1 MKTPAYKRLAKM
13 VLKYWPYLLVS
24 TVATIAYVTL
34 NRPEAMNSLS
44 SEVGRGLNEAFRDI
58 RDDPDVLVAIVTGAG
73 GRAFSAGAD
82 LKEVNERQQ
91 GGESAFAGGE
101 DSRYVPEMG
110 VWKPIIA
117 AIDGYCV
124 AGGLELA
131 MQCDIRIATEQSQF
145 GLPEPRWSISPGYG
159 LHHLVRMVPMGE
171 AMYILLTGSRID
183 SADAHRI
190 GLIHSVH
197 PDRDSLMER
206 AQSIAEEVKLCAPLA
221 VQAIKEINYVGKNMP
236 PEYSY
241 KFAEGLTGKIGDTE
255 DALEGPAAFAER
267 RPPNWKGK

>member
-1 MKTPAYKRLAKM
+1 MTISTQM
-13 VLKYWPYLLVS
+13 VLYEKS
-24 TVATIAYVTL
+24 DRIARITL
-34 NRPEAMNSLS
+34 NRPEAMNALS
-44 SEVGRGLNEAFRDI
+44 SEVGRGLNEAFRDF
-58 RDDPDVLVAIVTGAG
+58 RDDPDMLVAIVTGAG

-91 GGESAFAGGE
+91 SGESAFAGGE
-101 DSRYVPEMG
+101 DSRYIPEMG

-117 AIDGYCV
+117 AVDGYCV

-159 LHHLVRMVPMGE
+159 LHHLIRMVPMGE
-171 AMYILLTGSRID
+171 ALYILLTGSRIN

-190 GLIHSVH
+190 GLVHSVH
-197 PDRDSLMER
+197 PDRESLMER
-206 AQSIAEEVKLCAPLA
+206 ALAIAEEVKLCAPLA
-221 VQAIKEINYVGKNMP
+221 VQAIKQINYVGVNMP

-241 KFAEGLTGKIGDTE
+241 RFAEGLSGQVSNTE

-267 RPPNWKGK
+267 RTPNWKGK

>member
-1 MKTPAYKRLAKM
+1 MTMSTQMVQYEKRDR
-13 VLKYWPYLLVS
+13 
-24 TVATIAYVTL
+24 VAHITL
-34 NRPEAMNSLS
+34 NRPEAMNALS
-44 SEVGRGLNEAFRDI
+44 SELSRGLNEAFLDF
-58 RDDPDVLVAIVTGAG
+58 RDDPEMLVAIVAGAG

-91 GGESAFAGGE
+91 SGESAFASSDGPN
-101 DSRYVPEMG
+101 YLPEMG
-110 VWKPIIA
+110 IWKPIIA
-117 AIDGYCV
+117 AIDGFCV

-131 MQCDIRIATEQSQF
+131 MQCDIRIASEQSQF

-159 LHHLVRMVPMGE
+159 LHHLTRMVPLGE
-171 AMYILLTGSRID
+171 AFYMLLTGSRIS

-206 AQSIAEEVKLCAPLA
+206 AQGIAEEVKLCAPLA
-221 VQAIKEINYVGKNMP
+221 VQAIKQVNYVGKNLP
-236 PEYSY
+236 QEYSY
-241 KFAEGLTGKIGDTE
+241 KFAEELIAKIGNTE

-267 RPPNWKGK
+267 RAPNWKGK

>member
-1 MKTPAYKRLAKM
+1 MTLSTDLVQYEKRDR
-13 VLKYWPYLLVS
+13 
-24 TVATIAYVTL
+24 IAYVTL
-34 NRPEAMNSLS
+34 NRPEAMNALS

-117 AIDGYCV
+117 AIDGFCV

-159 LHHLVRMVPMGE
+159 LHHLVRMVPLGE

-183 SADAHRI
+183 SANAHRI

-206 AQSIAEEVKLCAPLA
+206 AQAIAEEVKLCAPLA

-255 DALEGPAAFAER
+255 DALEGPAAFTER